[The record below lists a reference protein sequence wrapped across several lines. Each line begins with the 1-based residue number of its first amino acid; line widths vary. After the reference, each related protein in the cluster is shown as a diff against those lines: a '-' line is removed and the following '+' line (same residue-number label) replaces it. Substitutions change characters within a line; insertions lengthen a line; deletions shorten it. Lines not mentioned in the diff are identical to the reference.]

1 MIQSSAK
8 RSARKAVLSTYR
20 TRSLLEAT
28 RKVIA
33 DGGFDAVT
41 MERVSA
47 EAGLTKG
54 AVYLYFPNKEQL
66 ILAAVEEIFSEMVE
80 RIEAQVDAEAGP
92 WERLAQTLRAQ
103 LTIMEEQ
110 RDLIRALLLD
120 RRLFRDSPGGH
131 QARRLF
137 KYRDRHEERLKQCLD
152 EGVKKRIFRAMD
164 TAQAAFYINEMAVST
179 AWRRMIGRSGQSLE
193 RDIEHLLAFITLLI
207 HKHARYSAG

>member
-8 RSARKAVLSTYR
+8 NSGRKAVLSNYR

-66 ILAAVEEIFSEMVE
+66 ILAAVEEIFSDMVE

-92 WERLAQTLRAQ
+92 WERLVQTLRAQ

-137 KYRDRHEERLKQCLD
+137 KYRDRHEERLKLCID
-152 EGVKKRIFRAMD
+152 EGVKKKIFRSMD
-164 TAQAAFYINEMAVST
+164 AAQAAFYINEMAVST

-193 RDIEHLLAFITLLI
+193 RDIEHLLAFIHLLI
-207 HKHARYSAG
+207 HKRARYTAG

>member
-8 RSARKAVLSTYR
+8 HASRKTVLSTYR

-66 ILAAVEEIFSEMVE
+66 ILAAVEEIFSDMVE
-80 RIEAQVDAEAGP
+80 RIESQVDAEAGA
-92 WERLAQTLRAQ
+92 WERLVQTLRAQ

-110 RDLIRALLLD
+110 RDLIRVLLLD

-152 EGVKKRIFRAMD
+152 EGVKKKTFRAMD
-164 TAQAAFYINEMAVST
+164 TSQAAFYINEMAVST
-179 AWRRMIGRSGQSLE
+179 AWRRMIGRSPQTLE
-193 RDIEHLLAFITLLI
+193 RDIEQMVAFIALLV
-207 HKHARYSAG
+207 HKHARHAAG

>member
-8 RSARKAVLSTYR
+8 NSGRKAVLSNYR

-66 ILAAVEEIFSEMVE
+66 ILAAVEEIFSDMVE
-80 RIEAQVDAEAGP
+80 RIEAQVDAEAVPG
-92 WERLAQTLRAQ
+92 ERLVQTLRAQ
-103 LTIMEEQ
+103 RTIMEEQ
-110 RDLIRALLLD
+110 RDLISALLLD
-120 RRLFRDSPGGH
+120 RRPPGG
-131 QARRLF
+131 
-137 KYRDRHEERLKQCLD
+137 
-152 EGVKKRIFRAMD
+152 
-164 TAQAAFYINEMAVST
+164 
-179 AWRRMIGRSGQSLE
+179 
-193 RDIEHLLAFITLLI
+193 
-207 HKHARYSAG
+207 SAPHDP